1 MKSLE
6 NRNIG
11 GADGILN
18 LAAEDKFLQGQ
29 VELGTHVYFFCQE
42 NKNCNYKNVE
52 PRDDLACLTALHRF
66 SSVQFSSV
74 QASVRLSVVYVVTE
88 LN

>member
-6 NRNIG
+6 FRNIG

-42 NKNCNYKNVE
+42 NKNMNKNCN
-52 PRDDLACLTALHRF
+52 
-66 SSVQFSSV
+66 
-74 QASVRLSVVYVVTE
+74 
-88 LN
+88 